1 KIRKE
6 TKTKLKAKRSRLI
19 IRNLSFDASEE
30 NLRELFSPY
39 GKIVDINLPKKIDGK
54 LKGFAFLSF
63 ENVGSS
69 LKAIKEVNGKNLN
82 NRTLAVD
89 LAVPKD
95 VYIRSQKFECKFNEK
110 NILDTNKNSD
120 LSDEDNEI
128 KDKDDSSDESEEKDR
143 DHKKNDFNKHGLRR
157 KSDVGEGKTIFIRN
171 LDIET
176 EEHSLANLFGEF
188 GDLEYCKICYDEL
201 TTKSRGTAFVKFEKK
216 EDAQKCLEASQ
227 NLDNAAKFSL
237 DGKQLILSYALSS
250 NQLSNLLEEKKFKN
264 KDKRNLYLAKEG
276 LIYPDSPAAVGV
288 SQNDLKKRLMLEEKK
303 RKLLRNLHYFI
314 SDRRLCIHNLPPS
327 MNDRNLKKLI
337 LEKINDKNAK
347 ILWIKVMRNRSKID
361 KKFGPSKGFAFVE
374 FSEHIH
380 ALKTLR
386 ILNNNPAVF
395 TKEKR
400 PIVEFSIENKVAL
413 NLKKYRQL
421 KQLKH
426 NSMDNVTREN
436 FIPNKKTIKRKPIFV
451 PKKNNN
457 NKIESE
463 SQSDLDKSINESNYA
478 GVIAKPFGRAKVVQ
492 PKLNRKILE
501 KHKKLRQTSKR
512 LKSSRKLNS
521 FSVMNLD
528 EKPRQVKKTK
538 LIEDDDL
545 ELKFLKRKSTFV
557 NDEQQKSKNLIK
569 KKKWFQ
575 Q

>member
-1 KIRKE
+1 
-6 TKTKLKAKRSRLI
+6 
-19 IRNLSFDASEE
+19 
-30 NLRELFSPY
+30 
-39 GKIVDINLPKKIDGK
+39 
-54 LKGFAFLSF
+54 
-63 ENVGSS
+63 
-69 LKAIKEVNGKNLN
+69 
-82 NRTLAVD
+82 
-89 LAVPKD
+89 
-95 VYIRSQKFECKFNEK
+95 
-110 NILDTNKNSD
+110 
-120 LSDEDNEI
+120 
-128 KDKDDSSDESEEKDR
+128 
-143 DHKKNDFNKHGLRR
+143 
-157 KSDVGEGKTIFIRN
+157 
-171 LDIET
+171 
-176 EEHSLANLFGEF
+176 
-188 GDLEYCKICYDEL
+188 
-201 TTKSRGTAFVKFEKK
+201 
-216 EDAQKCLEASQ
+216 
-227 NLDNAAKFSL
+227 
-237 DGKQLILSYALSS
+237 
-250 NQLSNLLEEKKFKN
+250 
-264 KDKRNLYLAKEG
+264 
-276 LIYPDSPAAVGV
+276 
-288 SQNDLKKRLMLEEKK
+288 
-303 RKLLRNLHYFI
+303 
-314 SDRRLCIHNLPPS
+314 
-327 MNDRNLKKLI
+327 
-337 LEKINDKNAK
+337 
-347 ILWIKVMRNRSKID
+347 MRNRSKID

-426 NSMDNVTREN
+426 NSMDNVTKEN

-463 SQSDLDKSINESNYA
+463 SQSDLGKSINESNYA